1 MLKKMIM
8 RSNFGKKV
16 KLTSKVTI
24 AKKTIE
30 RLGGLRV
37 YADRYMPTLSGIEL
51 TNLSTGGRQ
60 IVYTVDAGPAPYT
73 MAQGAPLAMGIYPIE
88 DSHSKPV
95 IVVDNDLRSLSAE
108 TVGFVMLHETGHM
121 YQIYVEKSID
131 VFGPTVKAAAVG
143 DVKLVNDIYF
153 EFYADEFA
161 AAFMGRE
168 KAMAALTE
176 MKQFFERTGILFK
189 ELAGSFDC
197 RIDHLRSA
205 VLPDPTS
212 IQVRQMSDLEVIESL
227 QGVN

>member
-1 MLKKMIM
+1 MLKKILMET
-8 RSNFGKKV
+8 NFGKKV
-16 KLTSKVTI
+16 KLTAQVAT

-30 RLGGLRV
+30 RLGGIRA
-37 YADRYMPTLSGIEL
+37 YTERYMPTLSGIEL
-51 TNLSTGGRQ
+51 TNPSTGERQ
-60 IVYTVDAGPAPYT
+60 IVYTADAGPAPYT

-108 TVGFVMLHETGHM
+108 TVGFVMLHEAGHM

-143 DVKLVNDIYF
+143 DVKLVNDTYF

-176 MKQFFERTGILFK
+176 MKQFFDRTGILFK
-189 ELAGSFDC
+189 ELADSFDC

-205 VLPDPTS
+205 VLPDPTG

-227 QGVN
+227 QGAN